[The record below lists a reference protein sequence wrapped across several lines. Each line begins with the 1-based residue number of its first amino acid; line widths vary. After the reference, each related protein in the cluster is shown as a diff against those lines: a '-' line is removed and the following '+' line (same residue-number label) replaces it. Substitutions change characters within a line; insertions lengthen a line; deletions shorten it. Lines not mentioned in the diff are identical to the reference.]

1 MVTADTGSLVN
12 MIKRVNKLQTLVK
25 QTREQA
31 VDTDILRSLTELGVE
46 LVKKLNEG
54 IRLCTPMGMNI
65 LSLIG

>member
-46 LVKKLNEG
+46 RKEAQ
-54 IRLCTPMGMNI
+54 
-65 LSLIG
+65 

>member
-54 IRLCTPMGMNI
+54 IRLCTPMGMTI
-65 LSLIG
+65 FSLIG